1 VETAGA
7 GQERTGPLF
16 APMLC
21 AAARTHRGTVRPENE
36 DAFLC
41 RPDLGLFAVIDGMR
55 GESAGR
61 TAAELA
67 RQAVLDA
74 GEPAR
79 GLLVAND
86 RIVRT
91 AKSRRDLEGMGCV
104 ASAMRIQDGV
114 ATIAHVGDTRVY
126 LAGSAGCEQLTRD
139 HTVAASEQERL
150 GLSHGLADGLEGRNQ
165 VTRDLG
171 GEKKQ
176 GEDWFDRLQVPLEH
190 EPGRRR
196 DGIDRAAQAL
206 EPAAPNRARGALPL
220 AHAPAPCHADCA
232 DAGQRVV
239 VKRVDQ
245 RKAGP
250 ARRRPCRSREAAK
263 VVRVHHV
270 GLLRDQESP
279 QPPVHGRIP
288 EIDEMPE
295 RLQDRATAGGLPGPV
310 DVRGVQ
316 TTHAD
321 ALYGVPPRARPGRG
335 GHDGHLV
342 AGGLEALGQV
352 PDDDL
357 RPSEDIGR
365 IQVRH
370 EADSHATRASH
381 PPRAESGEKG

>member
-41 RPDLGLFAVIDGMR
+41 RPDLGLFAVIDGMG

-114 ATIAHVGDTRVY
+114 ATIAHVGDTRIY

-176 GEDWFDRLQVPLEH
+176 GEDWFDRLEVPLEKDALILMCS
-190 EPGRRR
+190 
-196 DGIDRAAQAL
+196 DGILGALGNEALFDHLREARRAGVAPEHLADGLIELAL
-206 EPAAPNRARGALPL
+206 ERGARDNITAL
-220 AHAPAPCHADCA
+220 
-232 DAGQRVV
+232 V
-239 VKRVDQ
+239 VK
-245 RKAGP
+245 
-250 ARRRPCRSREAAK
+250 
-263 VVRVHHV
+263 
-270 GLLRDQESP
+270 
-279 QPPVHGRIP
+279 
-288 EIDEMPE
+288 
-295 RLQDRATAGGLPGPV
+295 
-310 DVRGVQ
+310 
-316 TTHAD
+316 
-321 ALYGVPPRARPGRG
+321 
-335 GHDGHLV
+335 
-342 AGGLEALGQV
+342 
-352 PDDDL
+352 
-357 RPSEDIGR
+357 
-365 IQVRH
+365 H
-370 EADSHATRASH
+370 EADVSLPETPPGWRLRVLPALRRATLPFLIGTAAGFALR
-381 PPRAESGEKG
+381 GFVGL

>member
-41 RPDLGLFAVIDGMR
+41 RPDLGLFAVIDGMG

-114 ATIAHVGDTRVY
+114 ATIAHVGDTRIY

-150 GLSHGLADGLEGRNQ
+150 GLSHGLAVGLGGRNQ

-171 GEKKQ
+171 GEQKQ
-176 GEDWFDRLQVPLEH
+176 GADWFDRLEVPLEKDALIFMCS
-190 EPGRRR
+190 
-196 DGIDRAAQAL
+196 DGILGALGNEALFDQLREARRSGLAPEDLADGLIELAL
-206 EPAAPNRARGALPL
+206 ERGA
-220 AHAPAPCHADCA
+220 
-232 DAGQRVV
+232 
-239 VKRVDQ
+239 
-245 RKAGP
+245 
-250 ARRRPCRSREAAK
+250 
-263 VVRVHHV
+263 
-270 GLLRDQESP
+270 RDN
-279 QPPVHGRIP
+279 I
-288 EIDEMPE
+288 
-295 RLQDRATAGGLPGPV
+295 TA
-310 DVRGVQ
+310 
-316 TTHAD
+316 
-321 ALYGVPPRARPGRG
+321 
-335 GHDGHLV
+335 LV
-342 AGGLEALGQV
+342 
-352 PDDDL
+352 
-357 RPSEDIGR
+357 
-365 IQVRH
+365 VRH
-370 EADSHATRASH
+370 EAEVSLPA
-381 PPRAESGEKG
+381 PRGDARSRVISTLRQALLPFLIGTAAGFALRGLVGL